1 MSSMENAFR
10 SSRLNIML
18 AVIGFVLMTVSVT
31 PPAGAQ
37 TTGVQEPDEPLTL
50 EDFYLAPGELL
61 ASGVDKQASGPLQI
75 KSYKVEQVKLPRPLK
90 LGGSTEAKVVESV
103 LRLTVTLGSPAHG
116 AYMILL
122 DDEPKTAVITQR
134 NGVSAIFF
142 SAGELEDGAQIS
154 VAHGTGCNR
163 RLSSTM
169 TSKLRL
175 PEAYKLPQR
184 GDADP
189 GYGVKKLR
197 SVPAPK
203 GARDHRNEVEVR
215 LTTPVAFPISN
226 ELLVMQVG
234 DLEILGGGYGADPQT
249 LIFRMSAEEFSRAE
263 DGKRIK
269 VKYGRCSGGGTRFGK
284 LNKAQ
289 LDQ

>member
-1 MSSMENAFR
+1 MTLKKNGFGNSGSHII
-10 SSRLNIML
+10 LTL
-18 AVIGFVLMTVSVT
+18 AGLVLMTASF
-31 PPAGAQ
+31 ASWARAQ
-37 TTGVQEPDEPLTL
+37 TTDEPKDEPEVAIEDLFMLPGVQV
-50 EDFYLAPGELL
+50 AAG
-61 ASGVDKQASGPLQI
+61 ADKQASGPLQI
-75 KSYKVEQVKLPRPLK
+75 QSYKLEEVTLPRPLK
-90 LGGSTEAKVVESV
+90 LGQGKVVDSV
-103 LRLTVTLGSPAHG
+103 LRLTVTLGIDLHEDFT
-116 AYMILL
+116 IFV
-122 DDEPKTAVITQR
+122 DDEPKEAAVTQR
-134 NGVSAIFF
+134 HGVSSVFF
-142 SAGELEDGAQIS
+142 SPKELEDGAKIS
-154 VAHGTGCNR
+154 VAIGGGCNT
-163 RLSSTM
+163 RLLSTM
-169 TSKLRL
+169 KSRLQL
-175 PEAYKLPQR
+175 PEGRKLPQR

-203 GARDHRNEVEVR
+203 GARDHRNEVEVQ
-215 LTTPVAFPISN
+215 LTTPVTFPVSN

-234 DLEILGGGYGADPQT
+234 DLEVVGGGYGSDAKT